1 MLVDIANAVG
11 GYLHDV
17 FIGGMDW
24 GILVGYVAQAMF
36 AMRFCGAVG
45 RVRARRQ
52 ERGPDRVLGHFH
64 RRRVDAARLCALPE
78 RSGVHPRAGL
88 WFVRVCAQPAI
99 RHPQPQRH
107 GGGIGHIAACGVSD

>member
-36 AMRFCGAVG
+36 AMRFVVQWVAS
-45 RVRARRQ
+45 
-52 ERGPDRVLGHFH
+52 E
-64 RRRVDAARLCALPE
+64 
-78 RSGVHPRAGL
+78 RAGKSVVPTAF
-88 WFVRVCAQPAI
+88 WVI
-99 RHPQPQRH
+99 SI
-107 GGGIGHIAACGVSD
+107 GGGLMLLGYALYRKDPVFILGQTCGLFVYLRNLQFVIRSRSTAAAA